1 MKPFKSAGA
10 FASAALA
17 ILFLSA
23 PPLANAQTTYVT
35 GLPNM
40 VTTIRGAVFP
50 NTNPA
55 YNAIEFQTGNNG
67 VLWVD
72 QNMSFNGDSINAV
85 FTTTSFVSDSTNRVS
100 ASLLGTDEFIDPI
113 DGRVFVVQNFFL
125 NNVDFDT
132 GSANPGAV
140 QLEIQARNGGDMILG
155 LANSSLTGLE
165 TPKFYNPSRLYF
177 NVSGSS
183 QISSWIGTIGSA
195 TSLDVAAGSTFLI
208 KDSGNL
214 AAVPP
219 SETLNFGYDPNY
231 ANVNNATLAL
241 DTSNVRWGSTSGSGS
256 EMTFSNNA
264 TLELIGQ
271 SKLRTHDLTL
281 QNSALAM
288 SNNTRIDVING
299 MTLDNSTITAA
310 SGAVIDVATL
320 TAQGLSSVAANG
332 VAVRAGTLDLT
343 TPGSTLVLV
352 DDVDGLAETRVGG
365 GGVLFPTAGAVTTLS
380 NRSVLT
386 ISDSGMVLN
395 ERSVLVNG
403 PRGFID
409 MPGSTFVMDGSA
421 TFTNNRDFTVRGGIT
436 AGTAQFGTNSV
447 IGGDSGSTIR
457 LESAVTFDAA
467 TRAQNSLTTSNELFL
482 NSTNTVITMYLNPT
496 TMTSD
501 QFILGG
507 ELNIDSDATLNV
519 GVIDDMLL
527 ALGEK
532 FVLFDFKDS
541 QTMGNHF
548 KDLTDGSTF
557 SLGLNTYEILYN
569 DPDVQPGGSTSF
581 ITLTTVPEPS
591 TWALLALGG
600 AAAIGRAMRR
610 RS

>member
-195 TSLDVAAGSTFLI
+195 ASLDVAAGSTFLI

>member
-1 MKPFKSAGA
+1 
-10 FASAALA
+10 
-17 ILFLSA
+17 
-23 PPLANAQTTYVT
+23 
-35 GLPNM
+35 
-40 VTTIRGAVFP
+40 
-50 NTNPA
+50 
-55 YNAIEFQTGNNG
+55 
-67 VLWVD
+67 
-72 QNMSFNGDSINAV
+72 
-85 FTTTSFVSDSTNRVS
+85 
-100 ASLLGTDEFIDPI
+100 
-113 DGRVFVVQNFFL
+113 
-125 NNVDFDT
+125 
-132 GSANPGAV
+132 
-140 QLEIQARNGGDMILG
+140 
-155 LANSSLTGLE
+155 
-165 TPKFYNPSRLYF
+165 
-177 NVSGSS
+177 
-183 QISSWIGTIGSA
+183 
-195 TSLDVAAGSTFLI
+195 
-208 KDSGNL
+208 
-214 AAVPP
+214 
-219 SETLNFGYDPNY
+219 
-231 ANVNNATLAL
+231 
-241 DTSNVRWGSTSGSGS
+241 
-256 EMTFSNNA
+256 
-264 TLELIGQ
+264 
-271 SKLRTHDLTL
+271 
-281 QNSALAM
+281 
-288 SNNTRIDVING
+288 
-299 MTLDNSTITAA
+299 
-310 SGAVIDVATL
+310 
-320 TAQGLSSVAANG
+320 
-332 VAVRAGTLDLT
+332 
-343 TPGSTLVLV
+343 
-352 DDVDGLAETRVGG
+352 
-365 GGVLFPTAGAVTTLS
+365 
-380 NRSVLT
+380 
-386 ISDSGMVLN
+386 
-395 ERSVLVNG
+395 
-403 PRGFID
+403 

>member
-10 FASAALA
+10 FASASLA
-17 ILFLSA
+17 ILFVSA

-35 GLPNM
+35 GLPNT
-40 VTTIRGAVFP
+40 VTTVRGAVFP

-55 YNAIEFQTGNNG
+55 YTAIEFQTGNNG

-195 TSLDVAAGSTFLI
+195 ASLDVAAGSTFLI